1 MERRLDILSLLGG
14 DESLDE
20 VGVDPLIE
28 PDGRNADDGSDPLGA
43 IPEGLERDRP
53 SERVPCEVYFR
64 GADFVDQIDDGLA
77 SSPRSPL
84 ARVLLDL
91 P

>member
-20 VGVDPLIE
+20 LSVDPLIE
-28 PDGRNADDGSDPLGA
+28 PDGRNTDDGSDQLGT

-53 SERVPCEVYFR
+53 SERVPR
-64 GADFVDQIDDGLA
+64 
-77 SSPRSPL
+77 
-84 ARVLLDL
+84 
-91 P
+91 